1 MTILVT
7 GGAGFIGSHLCEH
20 LLASGC
26 RVVCLDNFDDFY
38 NPNVKE
44 QNVADLLKNNNF
56 GLVRGD
62 IRDEGVLKNIFEK
75 NAVDCVVHLAAKAG
89 VRPSILHP
97 LEYMSVNVDGTVAL
111 LEAMRKAGVFRF
123 IFGSSSSIYGNQV
136 KTPFSETDDV
146 SRPISPYA
154 ASKHSGELLSYTY
167 HHLYGMDVACLRFFT
182 VYGPRQR
189 PDLAI
194 HKFTQ
199 LALSGQPIPLYGD
212 GGTRRDYTFVADIVQ
227 GISKLID
234 NKNWRYE
241 VFNLGC
247 GAPVT
252 LLEMVH
258 AVEQALGKPL
268 EINFLGK
275 QPGDVEQTHADI
287 RKAQAFFWLPTF
299 DPVAGGRTAVC
310 GVVPAEPLKV
320 INASYDLFTH
330 A

>member
-20 LLASGC
+20 FLANNH
-26 RVVCLDNFDDFY
+26 RVICLDNFDDFY
-38 NPNVKE
+38 NPAIKE
-44 QNVADLLKNNNF
+44 QNVAAALKNPNYT
-56 GLVRGD
+56 LVRGD
-62 IRDEGVLKNIFEK
+62 IRDTTVLSDIFEK

-89 VRPSILHP
+89 VRPSIEQP
-97 LEYMSVNVDGTVAL
+97 VNYVDVNVNGTITL
-111 LEAMRKAGVFRF
+111 LEAMRQNGVKRF
-123 IFGSSSSIYGNQV
+123 VFGSSSSIYGNQT

-154 ASKHSGELLSYTY
+154 ATKHSGELLAYTY
-167 HHLYGMDVACLRFFT
+167 HHLFGMNVACLRFFT

-199 LALSGQPIPLYGD
+199 LALADRPIPLYGE

-234 NKNWRYE
+234 NQTWRYE
-241 VFNLGC
+241 IFNLGC
-247 GAPVT
+247 GHPVS
-252 LLEMVH
+252 LLEMVQ
-258 AVEQALGKPL
+258 AVGQALGEPL
-268 EINFLGK
+268 KINYLDK

-287 RKAQAFFWLPTF
+287 SKAQAFFGYQPT
-299 DPVAGGRTAVC
+299 VQLQE
-310 GVVPAEPLKV
+310 GVRQFVEWYREREIKS
-320 INASYDLFTH
+320 N
-330 A
+330 